1 MADSTCMSVGALVG
15 CLAIP
20 GPSLKPSFVGESQVC
35 SIVGCV
41 QGWLRQKRNGE
52 GKPLYAIT
60 RPPRHHFHH
69 FHHHH
74 RSIQLPSHPSTTS
87 SSHPH
92 THCIAH
98 QTSPPMGAMLL
109 HLSLHHTTPLHKR
122 HTPEKKRC
130 SLSKPAVTPGN
141 KGLF

>member
-1 MADSTCMSVGALVG
+1 MADRTCMSVGALVG

-20 GPSLKPSFVGESQVC
+20 GSSLKPSFVGESQVC

-60 RPPRHHFHH
+60 RPPRLHFHH

-74 RSIQLPSHPSTTS
+74 PS
-87 SSHPH
+87 SSPPTPPPH
-92 THCIAH
+92 RTLIHTLRRPSNLTTHGCHALA
-98 QTSPPMGAMLL
+98 SAPAP
-109 HLSLHHTTPLHKR
+109 HHPLHKR